1 MLTPG
6 HSRATE
12 EPALPHVAVSI
23 PAEDVTLRGWL
34 FPAEPRRGTVIF
46 LHGRNQNRSAGVRA
60 AARLVTMGYDV
71 LVYDSR
77 AHGDSG
83 GRYST
88 FGYWER
94 RNLSRAIDFLGVDR
108 VIVMGVSLGGAVAVQ
123 GAADDPRIVEV
134 IAISAFA
141 SMRQVVR
148 ERLPPFLATAA
159 LAPALRAAESL
170 GHMKVDGADTAA
182 AARSVRV
189 PTLLLHGAEDTFVS
203 PAHAREIRDA
213 LAGPSALV
221 LIPGAGHD
229 DVLASELAWRA
240 IREWLEAPPLRAGTV
255 AHGAL
260 PAAPEARVPGG

>member
-83 GRYST
+83 
-88 FGYWER
+88 
-94 RNLSRAIDFLGVDR
+94 
-108 VIVMGVSLGGAVAVQ
+108 
-123 GAADDPRIVEV
+123 
-134 IAISAFA
+134 
-141 SMRQVVR
+141 
-148 ERLPPFLATAA
+148 
-159 LAPALRAAESL
+159 
-170 GHMKVDGADTAA
+170 
-182 AARSVRV
+182 
-189 PTLLLHGAEDTFVS
+189 
-203 PAHAREIRDA
+203 
-213 LAGPSALV
+213 AGTRPSATGSAA
-221 LIPGAGHD
+221 ICREP
-229 DVLASELAWRA
+229 STSWAWTA
-240 IREWLEAPPLRAGTV
+240 
-255 AHGAL
+255 
-260 PAAPEARVPGG
+260 